1 MIHSSPGPGAVP
13 VPPPIAFQPA
23 PLRLPAALAPPHLSR
38 EMIRRAVTVRRE
50 LLADLE
56 AQMVEACDAAAG
68 RGVPASAHDDRRRW
82 DRTAWGRYLAAATRL
97 EGSYGPRMRRLRDDI
112 ARLDRL
118 LDLRIAA

>member
-1 MIHSSPGPGAVP
+1 MFHLSPGPGVVP
-13 VPPPIAFQPA
+13 APPSIAFHATLLPPPAAPPA
-23 PLRLPAALAPPHLSR
+23 PHLSR
-38 EMIRRAVTVRRE
+38 EMIRRAVAVRRE

-56 AQMVEACDAAAG
+56 AQMIEACDAAAG
-68 RGVPASAHDDRRRW
+68 RGVPASVPDGRRGW

-97 EGSYGPRMRRLRDDI
+97 EASYGPRMRRLRDDI

>member
-1 MIHSSPGPGAVP
+1 
-13 VPPPIAFQPA
+13 
-23 PLRLPAALAPPHLSR
+23 
-38 EMIRRAVTVRRE
+38 MIRHAVTVRRA

-68 RGVPASAHDDRRRW
+68 RGDPASVPDDRRRW
-82 DRTAWGRYLAAATRL
+82 DRTAWGRYLATATRL
-97 EGSYGPRMRRLRDDI
+97 EASYGPRMRRLRDDI